1 MRAKKKPPDCL
12 FVERR
17 AGRLES
23 VDLHY
28 CLRGDTPLFVF
39 GRWRRHLRGIL
50 CPLMKDR
57 ALTRALFLEKIQH
70 GTDVATAL
78 IENHKIDLEVIQD
91 ANV

>member
-1 MRAKKKPPDCL
+1 MESKKKPPDCL
-12 FVERR
+12 FFERR

-28 CLRGDTPLFVF
+28 CLRGDTPLYFF
-39 GRWRRHLRGIL
+39 RRWRRHLRGIL
-50 CPLMKDR
+50 CHLIIDR
-57 ALTRALFLEKIQH
+57 AVNRALFLEKIQH